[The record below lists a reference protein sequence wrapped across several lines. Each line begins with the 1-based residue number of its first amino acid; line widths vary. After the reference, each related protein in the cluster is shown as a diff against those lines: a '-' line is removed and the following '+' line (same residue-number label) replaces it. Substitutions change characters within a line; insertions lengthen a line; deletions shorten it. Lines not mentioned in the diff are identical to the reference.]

1 MSEPIAI
8 QITNLAEIRSA
19 FRSAPR
25 LMSVE
30 LDKAIKKTVF
40 SIQAKSMINTPVN
53 TGRLR
58 ASTSSSFSPLK
69 GQVGTHTSYDIF
81 VHNGTRYM
89 KARPYLQEAVDQTA
103 STVDGYFKKAVD
115 TVLNKIGRMT

>member
-40 SIQAKSMINTPVN
+40 SIQA
-53 TGRLR
+53 
-58 ASTSSSFSPLK
+58 
-69 GQVGTHTSYDIF
+69 
-81 VHNGTRYM
+81 
-89 KARPYLQEAVDQTA
+89 
-103 STVDGYFKKAVD
+103 
-115 TVLNKIGRMT
+115 